1 MSKIDA
7 PEEKKVVLE
16 CLESFSAELSK
27 LEEFRKSVEGK
38 DALYSVDQKNQSK
51 FYLPSEIGQVGNFL
65 IRTSACIR
73 SSSSLFA

>member
-7 PEEKKVVLE
+7 PEEKKVVLG

-38 DALYSVDQKNQSK
+38 DALYSVEQKNQSK
-51 FYLPSEIGQVGNFL
+51 FYLPSEIGKVSNP

-73 SSSSLFA
+73 SSSSLYSK